1 MDVIEIAFNL
11 SQIREE
17 IFHFSSMGKLPINK
31 SQQLARTCVEDGKN
45 KFLDSKRRRKR
56 RRRRI
61 FSFRKGELVK
71 ESAKF
76 IESPSQPRIN

>member
-31 SQQLARTCVEDGKN
+31 SQQLARTCEWEK
-45 KFLDSKRRRKR
+45 
-56 RRRRI
+56 
-61 FSFRKGELVK
+61 
-71 ESAKF
+71 
-76 IESPSQPRIN
+76 

>member
-1 MDVIEIAFNL
+1 MDVIEISFNL

-17 IFHFSSMGKLPINK
+17 IFHFSSMGKLTINK

-45 KFLDSKRRRKR
+45 KFLDSKRKRR

-61 FSFRKGELVK
+61 FSFRKGEFVK